1 MTNSIKA
8 LLKEHLLETN
18 LQRYFVVQF
27 VQVIISVVHVF
38 HVALVPFQIWDLQ
51 KGVVVRRNQFS

>member
-8 LLKEHLLETN
+8 LLKEHLLEIN

-27 VQVIISVVHVF
+27 VQVIISFVHVF
-38 HVALVPFQIWDLQ
+38 HVALVPFQI
-51 KGVVVRRNQFS
+51 